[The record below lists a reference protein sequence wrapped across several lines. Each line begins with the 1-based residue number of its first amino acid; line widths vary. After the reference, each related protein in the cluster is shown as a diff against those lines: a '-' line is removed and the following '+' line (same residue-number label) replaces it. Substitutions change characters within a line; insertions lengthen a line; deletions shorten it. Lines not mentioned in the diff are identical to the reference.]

1 MFFHTATGHAVLTEK
16 LLNAQIS
23 YYAENNGD
31 AENERDFGASE
42 EHKLTTVVLKYKI
55 SRGPSNLCSPTG
67 KKNTRYR
74 RTYPGTDGHTHLYY
88 RVVIQD

>member
-1 MFFHTATGHAVLTEK
+1 MFFHTTTGHAVLTEK

-67 KKNTRYR
+67 KKKHALPTDLPRNR
-74 RTYPGTDGHTHLYY
+74 RTHPPIL
-88 RVVIQD
+88 